1 MQDNL
6 IMNYSEELTKLEKQK
21 EYYSNQDSK
30 KLIIEYYS
38 KEKQV
43 EIFNLK
49 KRKDLTIQF
58 RNAKGWYCSVDYSYL
73 DKRSNEVVIA
83 WHFDKNPEEIHK
95 VSLNRFVEI
104 YKKHEFFNIAP
115 REFYEYYFIKVEAK
129 LKQIND
135 RIDQI
140 QSNIKN

>member
-1 MQDNL
+1 MKDSL
-6 IMNYSEELTKLEKQK
+6 SIDYLEELAKLKKQK

-30 KLIIEYYS
+30 KLIIECYS

-49 KRKDLTIQF
+49 KRKNLIIQF
-58 RNAKGWYCSVDYSYL
+58 RNARGWYCSVDYSYL

-83 WHFDKNPEEIHK
+83 WHFDKTPHETHK
-95 VSLNRFVEI
+95 VSLTRFIEI
-104 YKKHEFFNIAP
+104 YRKHEFFNIAP
-115 REFYEYYFIKVEAK
+115 REFYEYYFINVEAK

-135 RIDQI
+135 KIDQI
-140 QSNIKN
+140 ESNIKN